1 MAEAKFLALD
11 LGAESGRAVV
21 GHFDGASLQLEQI
34 HRFPNGP
41 VLVNGHLYWDAL
53 RLLTELKAG
62 IRLAAQKYG
71 ADLVSLGLDT
81 WGVDY
86 GLLDEQDNLLGNPY
100 HYRDSRTDGVL
111 DQVLKVVPRK
121 EVFEQTGIQFMQL
134 NTLYQ
139 LYAMRRQGSPLLDI
153 ARTLLTVP
161 DLFNFW
167 LTGRKVSEFSIAT
180 TTQFYD
186 PRARTWA
193 VDLLRRLD
201 LPTSILAEIV
211 PPGTVLGD
219 LLPEVADELVID
231 PIPVIAP
238 ACHDTGSAVA
248 AVPAQE
254 RDVAYIS
261 SGTWSLMGVEVNE
274 PVITP
279 QSLGYNFTNEGGVC
293 ETFRLLKNIMG
304 LWLVQECR
312 REWAR
317 EGEHYDYAMLTE
329 MAAAAPAFGP
339 IVDVDAH
346 RFLSP
351 GDMPSKI
358 RQSCQETG
366 QEVPESKGEVL
377 RCALESLA
385 LRYRWVLECLEEM
398 MGRTINV
405 VHIIGGGMQNELL
418 CQFGADA
425 MQRPVIA
432 GPIEA
437 TAMGN
442 ILMQAL
448 ALGHIESLEEG
459 RAVVRRSFQ
468 VRTYEPVDAGPW
480 EDAYDRYLR
489 LLERA

>member
-21 GHFDGASLQLEQI
+21 GHFDGASLQLEEI

-62 IRLAAQKYG
+62 IRLAAQKCG

-100 HYRDSRTDGVL
+100 HYRDSRTDGML
-111 DQVLKVVPRK
+111 DQVFEVVPRE

-139 LYAMRRQGSPLLDI
+139 LYAMRRQGSPLLDM
-153 ARTLLTVP
+153 ARTLLTMP
-161 DLFNFW
+161 DLFSFW

-193 VDLLRRLD
+193 VDLLRRLG

-254 RDVAYIS
+254 RDYAYIS

-279 QSLGYNFTNEGGVC
+279 QSLEYNFTNEGGVC
-293 ETFRLLKNIMG
+293 DTFRLLKNIMG

-317 EGEHYDYAMLTE
+317 EGVRYDYAMLTE

-339 IVDVDAH
+339 IVDVDDH

-351 GDMPSKI
+351 GDMPNKI
-358 RQSCQETG
+358 RQFCLETG

-385 LRYRWVLECLEEM
+385 LRYRWVLERLEEM

-425 MQRPVIA
+425 MRRPVIA

-448 ALGHIESLEEG
+448 ALGHIGSLEEG

-480 EDAYDRYLR
+480 EEAYDRYLR
-489 LLERA
+489 LLEQA